1 MEKFLYDYAR
11 SLGITIITISQRP
24 GLVGK
29 HTQQLALQ
37 GGGSANWQLFRLH
50 HHTRTLSTKGP
61 VA

>member
-1 MEKFLYDYAR
+1 VEKSLYDYAR

-37 GGGSANWQLFRLH
+37 GGGSADWQLFELRH
-50 HHTRTLSTKGP
+50 HAATDKSMP
-61 VA
+61 VN